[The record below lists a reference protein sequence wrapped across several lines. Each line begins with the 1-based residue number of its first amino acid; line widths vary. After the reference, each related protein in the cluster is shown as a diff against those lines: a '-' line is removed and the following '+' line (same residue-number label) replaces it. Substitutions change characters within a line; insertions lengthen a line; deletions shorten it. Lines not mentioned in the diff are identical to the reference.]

1 MEQIMEL
8 MMECL
13 LAEMKVGHEE
23 MTAEMGA
30 HREEMNTP
38 MIPTYKG

>member
-1 MEQIMEL
+1 
-8 MMECL
+8 
-13 LAEMKVGHEE
+13 MKVGHEE

-38 MIPTYKG
+38 MIPTYKGWRPA